1 MAAST
6 ASSVPA
12 PWPTENTVRCPAGL
26 ARGGV
31 GLSGVSPK
39 AMARLAY
46 SAVRATEP
54 SRSHSHSRV
63 VASLWNSAAIR
74 RRMSARLLEDGDRL
88 LVGIGGEGKEGL
100 LEVAVFGGQ
109 LVELD
114 PLAGRAP

>member
-88 LVGIGGEGKEGL
+88 LVGIGGGGVGRL
-100 LEVAVFGGQ
+100 LGGRGFGG
-109 LVELD
+109 ELRGVH
-114 PLAGRAP
+114 P